1 MNRLEDHLR
10 ESLRRVEP
18 PAGFAERTL
27 AKIPPPSQGW
37 MPRLVALFRMPAL
50 RWATVG
56 AVIVCLLMAGWI
68 QQEHARRVRMEGE
81 MAKAHLME
89 ALRIASLKLNTARRK
104 VQDVG
109 RRTSELQAPV
119 NEIGYGIKG

>member
-1 MNRLEDHLR
+1 LKEA
-10 ESLRRVEP
+10 LRRVEP

-27 AKIPPPSQGW
+27 ARIPPQSQGW
-37 MPRLVALFRMPAL
+37 MPRVVALFRMPAL

-56 AVIVCLLMAGWI
+56 AVIVCLLIAGWV
-68 QQEHARRVRMEGE
+68 QQEHARRVRAEGE
-81 MAKAHLME
+81 IAKAQLIE
-89 ALRIASLKLNTARRK
+89 ALRITSVKLNTARRK

-119 NEIGYGIKG
+119 DESGYGIKS

>member
-10 ESLRRVEP
+10 ESLRRLEP
-18 PAGFAERTL
+18 PSGFAERTL
-27 AKIPPPSQGW
+27 ARIPPQSQGW

-56 AVIVCLLMAGWI
+56 AVIVCLLIAGWV
-68 QQEHARRVRMEGE
+68 QQEHARRVRAEGE
-81 MAKAHLME
+81 MAKAQLME

-109 RRTSELQAPV
+109 RRTSELQVPV